1 MRGPLIYRADRGVLH
16 FTTFRRENVCI
27 FLFFFHFYFSFFQD
41 AFEVDPCQG
50 EARWLSMKIKF
61 ANKVYAG
68 KKDGAD
74 SEIFRHDFGK

>member
-1 MRGPLIYRADRGVLH
+1 MP
-16 FTTFRRENVCI
+16 RE
-27 FLFFFHFYFSFFQD
+27 
-41 AFEVDPCQG
+41 G

-74 SEIFRHDFGK
+74 SEFFEIFRHDFGK